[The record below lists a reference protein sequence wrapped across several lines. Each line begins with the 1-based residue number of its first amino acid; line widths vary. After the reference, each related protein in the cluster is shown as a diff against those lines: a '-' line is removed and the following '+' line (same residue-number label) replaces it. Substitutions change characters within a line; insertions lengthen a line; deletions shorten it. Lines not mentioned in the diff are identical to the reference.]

1 MLRKTPIIRLVKQ
14 IVLVQVN
21 QKAMILEKDSKKNT
35 AQMFQ
40 MSCSNFEPANN
51 SVWEDGSFSCRVLSI
66 QSTSP
71 VQNAVGIP
79 KPAVIL
85 NQFMKHGMAFSGA
98 FYAVVFSSEAAY

>member
-1 MLRKTPIIRLVKQ
+1 MEKAHNSVCLVKQ
-14 IVLVQVN
+14 IVLVKVN
-21 QKAMILEKDSKKNT
+21 QKAMILEKDSMKNT

-51 SVWEDGSFSCRVLSI
+51 SVWEDGCFSCRSLSI

-71 VQNAVGIP
+71 VQNSVGIP
-79 KPAVIL
+79 KLAVIL
-85 NQFMKHGMAFSGA
+85 NQFMEHGMVFSGA